1 MILIE
6 LLELCYKRYIGTVQ
20 PSDYVEWASLNLHMD
35 FPEVKK
41 LASMDMKEKLN
52 IFEIGKMFDDAMRS
66 IQWEVPSKEQCLDYH
81 MKELHSQLLLPA
93 PNAMLI
99 VKEIYDCTIEQGL
112 FEEQMNWQEVSDA
125 IDDFQHGDNYYGYT
139 KEKVNEMIVAHARR
153 LWKSYT

>member
-1 MILIE
+1 M
-6 LLELCYKRYIGTVQ
+6 
-20 PSDYVEWASLNLHMD
+20 DYLG
-35 FPEVKK
+35 VKK

-52 IFEIGKMFDDAMRS
+52 IFEIEKMFEDVMQS

-93 PNAMLI
+93 LNAMLI
-99 VKEIYDCTIEQGL
+99 VKKIYDCTIEHGL
-112 FEEQMNWQEVSDA
+112 FEKQMDWQEISDV

-139 KEKVNEMIVAHARR
+139 KEKVNEMIVAYARR